1 MPEHELVGSSVFDR
15 SGYLLGKVVDIQPQ
29 PSGNFSMVVK
39 LAGAG
44 YNGDEITIS
53 NHSLKDIDTRQKV
66 MHVNFEHQQVMS
78 AVGQG
83 IKLLEERLVVNR
95 KRSKV
100 GEISVRKVVE
110 TEMVQVPVRREKL
123 VIEKIGENVPLVEVG
138 LSETHISGDGVAQ
151 ESFNGAARGTTGPV
165 SSAGNGAESG
175 SAAVSSAVSSAVSV
189 SPRGAQAQVQEQPS
203 AGPRANG
210 EFATLRE
217 ALTFLDAIAR
227 LPEHRCRQI
236 QVTLF
241 LRQISRM
248 EATLHQFES
257 PDTAIQVLSALESAL
272 YERCSSVRLDLLLAD
287 ASMLQ
292 TYQNW
297 FTQSRV

>member
-1 MPEHELVGSSVFDR
+1 MPEHQLVGSSVFDR
-15 SGYLLGKVVDIQPQ
+15 SGYLLGKVVDIQQQ

-39 LAGAG
+39 LAGSG
-44 YNGDEITIS
+44 LNGDEITIS
-53 NHSLKDIDTRQKV
+53 NHSLKDIDTQQKT
-66 MHVNFEHQQVMS
+66 MHVNFDHQQVMS

-83 IKLLEERLVVNR
+83 IQLLEERLVVNR
-95 KRSKV
+95 KRNKV
-100 GEISVRKVVE
+100 GEISVRKVIE

-123 VIEKIGENVPLVEVG
+123 VIEKIGESEPLVEVG
-138 LSETHISGDGVAQ
+138 LGETRITGNGIVEGYFNEAD
-151 ESFNGAARGTTGPV
+151 NGAAGVTNGV
-165 SSAGNGAESG
+165 SLG
-175 SAAVSSAVSSAVSV
+175 SPAA
-189 SPRGAQAQVQEQPS
+189 AQMATQPLSQVQPQ
-203 AGPRANG
+203 AGPTASG
-210 EFATLRE
+210 EFSTLRE

-248 EATLHQFES
+248 ETTLHQFES

-287 ASMLQ
+287 PSMIQ
-292 TYQNW
+292 TYQSW
-297 FTQSRV
+297 FTQTRV